1 MADPEIAAE
10 LEKLRA
16 QINYHNYRYNT
27 LDDPEISDYEYDQL
41 FQKLKQL
48 EAQHPELI
56 TPDSP
61 TQRSGSQPLDK
72 FRKVRHPSPILSLA
86 NAFGRAEA
94 MDWYER
100 VRKINP
106 AVEKAEYVL
115 EPKLD
120 GLTVVLHYTDGI
132 FTLGA
137 TRGDGIVGEDVTE
150 NIKTIPML
158 PLRIPVRGSE
168 PSPASLVVRGEV
180 FITKAEFEKLNR
192 QLQERGEKP
201 YLNPRNT
208 AAGSLRQLD
217 PSVSASRPLRMYI
230 YQIVQSSN
238 PLPLTQSG
246 ILDYLGRL
254 GIPVNPLRWF
264 AHSFEEAVEIC
275 EREGLKRHEWPYD
288 ADGIVIKINDLQ
300 LSGSLGVVGKDPRGQ
315 LAFKYPGTEVE
326 TKVLDIQVNV
336 GRTGVLTPLALL
348 QPVSIGGVIV
358 RQATL
363 HNFDFI
369 QEKDI
374 RIGDYVLVKRAGEVI
389 PYILAS
395 LPEKRDGSQQPFIV
409 PQYCPSCGSQIE
421 KNPEEVAYYCINASC
436 PAQLS
441 RTIENF
447 ASRPAMDIAGLGE
460 QIAVQLTS
468 AGLVKSVADLY
479 RLSLPD
485 LLKLEKFGLKKAQNL
500 LDAIDA
506 SRHQPLERLIIGLG
520 IHGIGEVSA
529 RKLADTFHDLDQL
542 SSATA
547 EALYQVEGIGPNLAQ
562 EILNWFSNEQNQ
574 QILADLK
581 ALGVWP
587 TQNNQPLQASHQPL
601 AGKVFVITGTLPSLS
616 REDATKLIE
625 ANGGKVTG
633 SVSSKT
639 DYLLLGEDPG
649 SKLAKAQQLGIP
661 SLSEAELMEL
671 IQNN

>member
-168 PSPASLVVRGEV
+168 PPPASLVVRGEV

-389 PYILAS
+389 PYILGS

-547 EALYQVEGIGPNLAQ
+547 EALYQVEGIGPNLTQ